1 MTDENIKI
9 IYQGSSSKKVTEIE
23 KAVQELFSEY
33 NILGEGNAIA
43 SHDIFHQIKIE
54 PERDDKITR
63 NKITG
68 IEATLKS
75 NDNHQITA
83 ESVYPDKIFLRKN
96 EGNCNYL
103 ILYKNSGEG
112 K

>member
-1 MTDENIKI
+1 MTDENINI
-9 IYQGSSSKKVTEIE
+9 IYQGSSSKKVREIE

-43 SHDIFHQIKIE
+43 SRDIFHQIKIE
-54 PERDDKITR
+54 PERDDKIT
-63 NKITG
+63 G
-68 IEATLKS
+68 IEATLES